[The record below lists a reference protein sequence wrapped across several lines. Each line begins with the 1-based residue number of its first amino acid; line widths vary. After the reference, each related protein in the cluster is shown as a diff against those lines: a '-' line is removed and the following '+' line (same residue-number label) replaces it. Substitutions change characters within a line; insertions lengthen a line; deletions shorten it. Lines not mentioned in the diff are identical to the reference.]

1 MSIGGD
7 EMKAFR
13 KLQAQLAPRWALADG
28 DGPEPR
34 DIVVIPSLS
43 FDGIDKVSIDGV
55 IHYEERMLFAL
66 NLLRHPRA
74 RLVYVTSAPIHPAAV
89 DYMLSLISG
98 IPNEHM
104 RRRLTVLSLYDSSL
118 MPLTQKILRR
128 PRVIERIRHLIRPE
142 CGLMTCFTV
151 TEAERSLAVALGV
164 PLYGADPDLIW
175 LGTKSGSRWAFRK
188 TGVPLLPGA
197 EDLKSETDLV
207 EAIDGLWEEN
217 QGLERMVVKQNTGF
231 SGQGNAILDLS
242 ALSAVSPKSGVSR
255 EAREQ
260 ALADALPKMRFVD
273 PRQTWDT
280 FQEKFEREGGIVEAF
295 VEGKDKRATSCQLR
309 ISPEGSLDAISTH
322 DQLVEGVDGQIYAGC
337 RFPSDAAYRLVIQR
351 DALRVGEVLQNK
363 GTVGRL
369 AIDFLCVPAGDGSWK
384 HYAIETNLRLGGTT
398 HPMMLLRMMTDGR
411 YDPDTGLYLTPRS
424 EPQFYVATDS
434 MRADSYRGL
443 LVEDLLDIAAV
454 DGLHYQAWSESG
466 VLFHFTGAL
475 SEFGKLGI
483 TAVRAKT
490 RRVAGV
496 CLGGLAEA
504 LRRRLR
510 VDAWERALRRGCD
523 ATDCQL
529 LQGGSARAGER
540 HRILDSREP

>member
-1 MSIGGD
+1 MSVGGD

-13 KLQAQLAPRWALADG
+13 GLQAHLASRWALADG

-34 DIVVIPSLS
+34 DIVVVPSLS
-43 FDGIDKVSIDGV
+43 FDGIDTVSIDGV

-74 RLVYVTSAPIHPAAV
+74 RLVYVTSAPIHPAAM

-104 RRRLTVLSLYDSSL
+104 RRRLTVLSLYDSSRT
-118 MPLTQKILRR
+118 PLTRKILQR

-142 CGLMTCFTV
+142 RGLMTCFTV

-164 PLYGADPDLIW
+164 PLYGVDPDLIW

-188 TGVPLLPGA
+188 AGVPLLPGA
-197 EDLKSETDLV
+197 EDLKSEKDLV

-217 QGLERMVVKQNTGF
+217 DGLERMVVKQNTGF
-231 SGQGNAILDLS
+231 SGHGNAILDLS
-242 ALSAVSPKSGVSR
+242 ALSAVSPKSGASR
-255 EAREQ
+255 EARGQ
-260 ALADALPKMRFVD
+260 ALADALSTMRFVD
-273 PRQTWDT
+273 ARQTWDT
-280 FQEKFEREGGIVEAF
+280 FKEKFEREGGIVETF
-295 VEGKDKRATSCQLR
+295 VEDKNKRAPSCQLR

-337 RFPSDAAYRLVIQR
+337 RFPSDAAYRMDIQR
-351 DALRVGEVLQNK
+351 DALRVGAILQEK

-369 AIDFLCVPAGDGSWK
+369 AVDFICVQAAGGSWK

-411 YDPDTGLYLTPRS
+411 YDPDTGLYLTPRG
-424 EPQFYVATDS
+424 EPQFYIATDS
-434 MRADSYRGL
+434 MRSDSYRGL

-483 TAVRAKT
+483 TAVGKSP
-490 RRVAGV
+490 
-496 CLGGLAEA
+496 AEA
-504 LRRRLR
+504 DHWFEQTRQ
-510 VDAWERALRRGCD
+510 V
-523 ATDCQL
+523 
-529 LQGGSARAGER
+529 
-540 HRILDSREP
+540 LDRETKGQRCTSKS

>member
-1 MSIGGD
+1 MKNMSSDGD

-28 DGPEPR
+28 AGPEPR

-217 QGLERMVVKQNTGF
+217 QGLARMVVKQNTGF

-351 DALRVGEVLQNK
+351 DALRVGEVLQDK

-483 TAVRAKT
+483 TAVGKSPAEGDHWFEQT
-490 RRVAGV
+490 RQV
-496 CLGGLAEA
+496 
-504 LRRRLR
+504 
-510 VDAWERALRRGCD
+510 
-523 ATDCQL
+523 
-529 LQGGSARAGER
+529 
-540 HRILDSREP
+540 LDRETKRQPCTSKS

>member
-1 MSIGGD
+1 MKNMSIGGD

-384 HYAIETNLRLGGTT
+384 HYAIETNLRDAPA
-398 HPMMLLRMMTDGR
+398 HD
-411 YDPDTGLYLTPRS
+411 D
-424 EPQFYVATDS
+424 
-434 MRADSYRGL
+434 
-443 LVEDLLDIAAV
+443 
-454 DGLHYQAWSESG
+454 
-466 VLFHFTGAL
+466 
-475 SEFGKLGI
+475 
-483 TAVRAKT
+483 
-490 RRVAGV
+490 RRPI
-496 CLGGLAEA
+496 
-504 LRRRLR
+504 R
-510 VDAWERALRRGCD
+510 
-523 ATDCQL
+523 
-529 LQGGSARAGER
+529 
-540 HRILDSREP
+540 P